1 MALLSEPD
9 VMQFRRG
16 YYELLT
22 RLFASEPD
30 EELLS
35 ALREGSEER
44 AVGAMQVHPAMGEGW
59 RTLGEHAHR
68 DDLETLVD
76 EFTRLFLGP
85 VGRVLNPFESFYLTG
100 RPYSQP
106 LADVRTFM
114 ARHSVEPARET
125 GEPEDTL
132 ALELAIMALL
142 VARQQAAGDAD
153 PESLLAAQ
161 REFLGAHLLVWAPA
175 CLADL
180 EGHPGAAFYRG
191 AAQVLRGFL
200 EVERDFFNE
209 ESELQVDS
217 LEEARRRYH
226 APEFRGPVFDP
237 DAPAAGRPPDAP
249 KDKDD
254 A

>member
-1 MALLSEPD
+1 MSLLSEPD

-30 EELLS
+30 AELLR

-44 AVGAMQVHPAMGEGW
+44 AVGATQVHPAMGEGW
-59 RTLGEHAHR
+59 RAIGAHAHR
-68 DDLETLVD
+68 DDLEALVD

-106 LADVRTFM
+106 LADVRAFM
-114 ARHSVEPARET
+114 ARHSVEPARES
-125 GEPEDTL
+125 GEPEDAL
-132 ALELAIMALL
+132 ALELGIMALL

-153 PESLLAAQ
+153 PESLLQAQ
-161 REFLGAHLLVWAPA
+161 REFLGAHLLVWVPA
-175 CLADL
+175 CMADL
-180 EGHPGAAFYRG
+180 EAHPGAAFYRG

-200 EVERDFFNE
+200 DVERDFFSE
-209 ESELQVDS
+209 DAELQVES
-217 LEEARRRYH
+217 LEDARRRYH

-237 DAPAAGRPPDAP
+237 EAPPAGGPAHAG